1 MNKPAIKYRAI
12 AAIASL
18 SAALALT
25 GCSADSDA
33 PPPVAAASSAAATT
47 SPSHQ
52 PVPSSSVSGTGTPST
67 AVAAPELFVGTWQ
80 DTTDPRSHMSFTADG
95 TLSTSYEGT
104 DAMKSGTWELIST
117 TEVPDIADAAAQ
129 STEPALHTQLTFGG
143 QQPLDQYFGIGELT
157 TDTIRLIHLPRG
169 NTLTYTRLH

>member
-1 MNKPAIKYRAI
+1 MNKPASRYRAI

-25 GCSADSDA
+25 GCSTDTDV
-33 PPPVAAASSAAATT
+33 PPPVAAESSAAATT
-47 SPSHQ
+47 SPSYQ
-52 PVPSSSVSGTGTPST
+52 PVPSSSVSGTLST

-104 DAMKSGTWELIST
+104 DATKSGTWELIST
-117 TEVPDIADAAAQ
+117 AEVPDIADAAAQ
-129 STEPALHTQLTFGG
+129 STEPALHTQLTFDG

>member
-1 MNKPAIKYRAI
+1 MNKPGSRYCVI

-25 GCSADSDA
+25 GCSADSDV
-33 PPPVAAASSAAATT
+33 PPPVAADSSAAATT

-52 PVPSSSVSGTGTPST
+52 PVPSSSVSGTLST
-67 AVAAPELFVGTWQ
+67 SVVAAPELFVGTWQ
-80 DTTDPRSHMSFTADG
+80 DTTDPRSRMSFTADG
-95 TLSTSYEGT
+95 TLSTSYEGM

-129 STEPALHTQLTFGG
+129 STEPALHTRLTFGG
-143 QQPLDQYFGIGELT
+143 QQPLDQYFVIGELT

-169 NTLTYTRLH
+169 NT